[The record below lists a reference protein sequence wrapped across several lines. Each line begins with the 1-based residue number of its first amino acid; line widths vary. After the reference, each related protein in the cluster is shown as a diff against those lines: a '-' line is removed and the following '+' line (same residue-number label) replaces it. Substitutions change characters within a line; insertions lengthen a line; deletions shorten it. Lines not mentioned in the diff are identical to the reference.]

1 MSERISFKTLSS
13 DTLYTI
19 KKEATIQ
26 EIQKSVALLF
36 ITDYWLIDIVNLEH
50 YFIYEPDQTSDILPD
65 PFHVMV
71 GAQSRPVHGLRT
83 STKPDLVWEYESDPR
98 IEVTCGHAITPDN
111 LYGLV
116 RRNILQTEYRMIC
129 PGKTAFGPCEQEW
142 NNVEILKS
150 CVLSADEY
158 LFFSEKL
165 SFNFL
170 NKKRDCEIKICPGC
184 YSYCERLSDMDS
196 HVKCLKCSSSSFN
209 TFKFCWNCLQN
220 WTPDHSCYLSN
231 NSSNNEEIRRQ
242 LNECSKVTLDYSHMC
257 GVPSKRLCPN
267 CKALLQ
273 HDQACKSMLCTF
285 CNTEFCFAC
294 LQIASNGKLPCG
306 DFDRQCIVAPIQFTD
321 Y

>member
-1 MSERISFKTLSS
+1 MIQFKTISSERIYSVNKASTVQDLRKSTASILKT
-13 DTLYTI
+13 
-19 KKEATIQ
+19 E
-26 EIQKSVALLF
+26 
-36 ITDYWLIDIVNLEH
+36 YWLIDIVNLDN

-71 GAQSRPVHGLRT
+71 GAESRPVHGLRT
-83 STKPDLVWEYESDPR
+83 STKPDILWEYESDPR
-98 IEVTCGHAITPDN
+98 IELACGHAITPDN

-116 RRNILQTEYRMIC
+116 RKNILKAEYRLLC
-129 PGKTAFGPCEQEW
+129 PGKTDFGSCGQEW
-142 NNVEILKS
+142 DNVDVLKS
-150 CVLSADEY
+150 CVLSSDEY

-170 NKKRDCEIKICPGC
+170 NKKREIKICPSC
-184 YSYCERLSDMDS
+184 YSYCERSDDMGS
-196 HVKCLKCSSSSFN
+196 HVKCLKCSGCFS
-209 TFKFCWNCLQN
+209 TFKFCWDCLQI
-220 WTPDHSCYLSN
+220 WTPDHSCYDFSN
-231 NSSNNEEIRRQ
+231 SINNEEIRRQ

-294 LQIASNGKLPCG
+294 LQTTRDGKLPCG
-306 DFDRQCIVAPIQFTD
+306 DFDRQCTVAPIQSTD

>member
-1 MSERISFKTLSS
+1 MFL
-13 DTLYTI
+13 
-19 KKEATIQ
+19 A
-26 EIQKSVALLF
+26 F
-36 ITDYWLIDIVNLEH
+36 IHV
-50 YFIYEPDQTSDILPD
+50 
-65 PFHVMV
+65 FHVLMLLKLFHKHDSI
-71 GAQSRPVHGLRT
+71 QLLCTKGLT
-83 STKPDLVWEYESDPR
+83 ILLKSNLNIYYFPFFFSLT
-98 IEVTCGHAITPDN
+98 APDN

-116 RRNILQTEYRMIC
+116 RKNILQAEYRLLC
-129 PGKTAFGPCEQEW
+129 PGKTDFGPCQQEW
-142 NNVEILKS
+142 NNVDILKS
-150 CVLSADEY
+150 CVLSSDEY

-170 NKKRDCEIKICPGC
+170 NKKRDYEIKICPGC
-184 YSYCERLSDMDS
+184 NSYCERLSDMDS
-196 HVKCLKCSSSSFN
+196 HVKCLKCSSSCFN

-220 WTPDHSCYLSN
+220 WTPDHSCYVSN
-231 NSSNNEEIRRQ
+231 NSSNNEEISRQ

-306 DFDRQCIVAPIQFTD
+306 DFNRQCTVAPIQSTD